1 MLLLEGPKNN
11 EINRVEKHQREAQ
24 RRTCKGDWQLERE
37 TDETTKSICFEI
49 KSGTTLDSVSES
61 PGRCPAKRKT
71 EMLWTR
77 QGKWKSKYG
86 ESWAINGEGKGKR
99 GVGTTIRTNQ
109 SEMKAI
115 R

>member
-49 KSGTTLDSVSES
+49 KSGTTLDSVSVSES
-61 PGRCPAKRKT
+61 PGRCPAKRKM

-77 QGKWKSKYG
+77 QGSRKWKSKYG
-86 ESWAINGEGKGKR
+86 ESWAISGEGKEKGE
-99 GVGTTIRTNQ
+99 G
-109 SEMKAI
+109 E
-115 R
+115 

>member
-1 MLLLEGPKNN
+1 M
-11 EINRVEKHQREAQ
+11 Q
-24 RRTCKGDWQLERE
+24 RRTKGKGERE

-49 KSGTTLDSVSES
+49 KSGTTLNSQSQS

-77 QGKWKSKYG
+77 QGRRKWKSKYG
-86 ESWAINGEGKGKR
+86 ESWAINGGGQRGGRKEKG

>member
-1 MLLLEGPKNN
+1 M
-11 EINRVEKHQREAQ
+11 QR
-24 RRTCKGDWQLERE
+24 KLERE

-49 KSGTTLDSVSES
+49 KSGTTLNAVSVSES

-77 QGKWKSKYG
+77 QGSGKWKSKYG
-86 ESWAINGEGKGKR
+86 ESWAISGEGKGKR

>member
-1 MLLLEGPKNN
+1 MEWA
-11 EINRVEKHQREAQ
+11 RQ
-24 RRTCKGDWQLERE
+24 

-49 KSGTTLDSVSES
+49 KSGTTTTTLNWSQS
-61 PGRCPAKRKT
+61 PGRCPAKRKA

-77 QGKWKSKYG
+77 QGSANG
-86 ESWAINGEGKGKR
+86 NQSTVSPGQLVGPQEGQGEGGWNAE
-99 GVGTTIRTNQ
+99 VVTAIRTNQ

>member
-49 KSGTTLDSVSES
+49 KSGTTLDSVSVSES

-86 ESWAINGEGKGKR
+86 ESWGGEREGER
-99 GVGTTIRTNQ
+99 RVGTTIRTNQ